1 MERRKLEPGDEDLK
15 GAHQLACELKEV
27 CCGEAAE
34 ASASERRQ
42 LASGDVVTQGWPSI
56 MVEGT

>member
-34 ASASERRQ
+34 ASEWRQ